1 VADVSP
7 VLIDLLTTARA
18 RGFLGPAPV
27 ERHIR
32 HAKGFVL
39 VAGQPPDRFLDLG
52 AGGGIPGLF
61 LLLAWPEASGVLLDS
76 SQRRTEFLR
85 DSTTTLGL
93 EQRAVVLRARAEEAG
108 RDPDWRGRSRP
119 SADRRFSPKA
129 VGSSCRIHPRHAG
142 ATPSYRRPPMR
153 RPPPPAPWLNP
164 ARPTAGWLPI
174 GGRVRGWPFWAW
186 SQRIIGNWRRVRSG
200 SSLNGSRFPS
210 ASPAAPACRGSG
222 RCSEPAAVFHVQH
235 WLRRRS

>member
-108 RDPDWRGRSRP
+108 RDPDWRGRFPLVVARGFGRP
-119 SADRRFSPKA
+119 AVTAECGSPFLA
-129 VGSSCRIHPRHAG
+129 EGGRLIVSDPPTACGGDAELPT
-142 ATPSYRRPPMR
+142 ATDA
-153 RPPPPAPWLNP
+153 PPPAP
-164 ARPTAGWLPI
+164 RPVAESGPTEGGVAPDRWPRAGLAI
-174 GGRVRGWPFWAW
+174 LGLVAEDHRELAEGTFRVLAQREPFPE
-186 SQRIIGNWRRVRSG
+186 
-200 SSLNGSRFPS
+200 RFP
-210 ASPAAPACRGSG
+210 
-222 RCSEPAAVFHVQH
+222 
-235 WLRRRS
+235 RRTGVPRKRPLF